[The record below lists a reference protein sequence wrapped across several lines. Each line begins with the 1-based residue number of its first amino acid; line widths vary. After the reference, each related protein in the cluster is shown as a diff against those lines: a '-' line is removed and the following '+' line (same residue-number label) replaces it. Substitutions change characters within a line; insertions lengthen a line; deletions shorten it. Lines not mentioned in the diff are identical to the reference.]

1 LNSIIETSTDARGI
15 TLSSH
20 YSDITNIYNEM
31 YEYLDRKMFSTLKSF
46 LNKIRG
52 IKNDD
57 LQTLITDIETSYGE
71 QVNDFKNT
79 YELMSSFYKG
89 VLAYAKQWQTAE

>member
-1 LNSIIETSTDARGI
+1 
-15 TLSSH
+15 
-20 YSDITNIYNEM
+20 M
-31 YEYLDRKMFSTLKSF
+31 YEYLDKKMFSTLKSF

-52 IKNDD
+52 IKNND
-57 LQTLITDIETSYGE
+57 LQKTITNIETSYGK

-79 YELMSSFYKG
+79 YELVSNFYKG